1 MAPDFFELESLM
13 IKQLSVAYVHSPHGE
28 RLAEWYATTLGIP
41 IAAEYPGWTEF
52 HMARGSHF
60 AVDHTTFPRSP
71 VEKQA
76 IVLSFEV
83 EDIQA
88 AVRELAEKG
97 VRFWPSLE
105 KTVFDVG
112 PQLVA
117 TFIDPDGNFVQLNS
131 PKG

>member
-1 MAPDFFELESLM
+1 M
-13 IKQLSVAYVHSPHGE
+13 IKQLSVAYVHSPHG
-28 RLAEWYATTLGIP
+28 RQLADWYAKTLGIS
-41 IAAEYPGWTEF
+41 IAAEHPGWTEF
-52 HMARGSHF
+52 DLSTGSRF

-83 EDIQA
+83 EDIRA
-88 AVRELAEKG
+88 AVRELADKG

-105 KTVFDVG
+105 KTIFDVG

>member
-1 MAPDFFELESLM
+1 M
-13 IKQLSVAYVHSPHGE
+13 IKQLSVAYFHSAHG
-28 RLAEWYATTLGIP
+28 RQLADWYSATLGIA
-41 IAAEYPGWTEF
+41 IGAEYPGWTEF
-52 HMARGSHF
+52 KMEHGSRV
-60 AVDHTTFPRSP
+60 AVDHTAFPRSP
-71 VEKQA
+71 VEKQP

-83 EDIQA
+83 EDIDA

-105 KTVFDVG
+105 KTIFDAG

-117 TFIDPDGNFVQLNS
+117 TFVDPDGNFVQLNS